1 MRGRV
6 GIIGYPIGHSLSPV
20 LQQVAFDHHGIE
32 ATYQAWSVAPNDVP
46 DFVNGLREPNTLG
59 CNVTVPHKE
68 AVLSLIDEIDPWASR
83 AGAVNTIV
91 NRDNRLE
98 GYNTDGIGFLRALRE
113 DAGVTATGKRVLV
126 LGAGGAAKGV
136 CLALAGESVASIT
149 IANRTLQRA
158 ENLAFLL
165 RGHGALVS
173 PLSLEDQALNDVSK
187 SADIIVNCTTL
198 GMTHGPSGES
208 SPLSREQLPDTGL
221 VYDLVYNPPTTPLL
235 LEAKRAGVGTLGG
248 LPMLVYQGAASFELW
263 TGLDAPVSLMS
274 EAARA
279 ALR

>member
-1 MRGRV
+1 MRRRV

-32 ATYQAWSVAPNDVP
+32 ATYQAWEVAPDDVP
-46 DFVNGLREPNTLG
+46 EFVRGLRQPDTLG

-68 AVLSLIDEIDPWASR
+68 TVLSLIDEIDPWASR

-91 NRDNRLE
+91 NRENRLE
-98 GYNTDGIGFLRALRE
+98 GYNTDGIGFLRALKE

-136 CLALAGESVASIT
+136 CLALAGESVASIA
-149 IANRTLQRA
+149 IANRTPKRA
-158 ENLAFLL
+158 ENLTFLL
-165 RGHGALVS
+165 RAHGALAS
-173 PLSLEDQALNDVSK
+173 PLSLEDPALNDASK
-187 SADIIVNCTTL
+187 AADIIVNCTTL
-198 GMTHGPSGES
+198 GMTHGPSEES
-208 SPLSREQLPDTGL
+208 SPLSREQLPDNGL

-235 LEAKRAGVGTLGG
+235 LEAKRAGVATLGG

-263 TGLDAPVSLMS
+263 TGLDAPVSLMAKAVS
-274 EAARA
+274 A
-279 ALR
+279 ALH